1 MENAIDALK
10 IAFAVF
16 VFIVAV
22 TVAFNMISK
31 AKTTGDYILFYSD
44 KTNFYDKKAS
54 KEKNRE
60 VSKADVISTLY
71 RWANGESLA
80 VTIDLSK
87 CANVPDK
94 EKKRTFNT
102 YESTNESTNFLRDLN
117 DYIKN
122 NLSKIKDNAKFEEEF
137 VEAQFGGKYEYGTDG
152 TELELTSGEKK
163 VYVTYTLLE

>member
-54 KEKNRE
+54 QGKNRE

-80 VTIDLSK
+80 ITIDLSK
-87 CANVPDK
+87 TNVPD
-94 EKKRTFNT
+94 KKRTFNT
-102 YESTNESTNFLRDLN
+102 YESTTNYLKDLN

-122 NLSKIKDNAKFEEEF
+122 NLNKIDNAKFEEEF

-163 VYVTYTLLE
+163 VYVTYTLL